1 MCTKTKTV
9 KFSDIKTPITK
20 KGFRRNLKKY
30 YFCHGNDLLVNGETI
45 SISNLNKLTDLYKYY
60 SEPKI
65 TPLIK
70 YEIDDVYNYIMSNPF
85 RKITA
90 LGGIS
95 NANDVIEF
103 ILAGA
108 DLVQIGTMNYQNPNI
123 GIDILNDLEKYCKN
137 NNLKNLLDIKG
148 KVEYYEE

>member
-95 NANDVIEF
+95 NAIIGFFDNDEF
-103 ILAGA
+103 SKIY
-108 DLVQIGTMNYQNPNI
+108 INK
-123 GIDILNDLEKYCKN
+123 NDF
-137 NNLKNLLDIKG
+137 LKNTTPEWMKIDNEIFREFLWKTLGDFSG
-148 KVEYYEE
+148 YTFSN